1 MQKVWYIHGANATPT
16 SFTFIKMQLKAAGVK
31 HDIVNVQ
38 YITEE
43 PLAHTLQDLEKWLT
57 DEPEPV
63 HIISHSLGGIL
74 AVALSQRCPDKVL
87 SVTTMSTPFAG
98 SDGATKALFIKP
110 LDPFLLNASSLNRT
124 INKTK
129 LGETNVPLLKIITT
143 SGCSSLMSE
152 PNDGVVTVASQCAYP
167 HGTTVSVELN
177 HFEVLLSHDVV
188 DHVVA
193 FVGKHATG

>member
-57 DEPEPV
+57 GEPEPV